1 MIEKSSKAKVNGPV
15 LSAPVMP
22 VLCQINMRS
31 ILTTRVAVRIPAI
44 ENLVSIPANT
54 VYARNL
60 RWFRVLYPLEI
71 LLAKD

>member
-44 ENLVSIPANT
+44 ENLVSIPVNICPKFT
-54 VYARNL
+54 MVSCS
-60 RWFRVLYPLEI
+60 
-71 LLAKD
+71 